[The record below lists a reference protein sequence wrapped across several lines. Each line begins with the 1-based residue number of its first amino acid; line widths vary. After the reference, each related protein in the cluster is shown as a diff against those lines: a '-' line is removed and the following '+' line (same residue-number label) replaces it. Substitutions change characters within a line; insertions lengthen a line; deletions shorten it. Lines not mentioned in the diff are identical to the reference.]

1 MSAGQERS
9 TGGVPLR
16 SENVLRSEQAV
27 PSQRPL
33 RGRKPRLYEN
43 VIVRIKELIAQGQ
56 LAPGDKLPSEKELC
70 ETLGVSRTAVRE
82 AMSALQA
89 QGLVEVRHG
98 SGVTIRRLD
107 RTDLVE
113 PLSLLLLTS
122 QENLAQLLELRRA
135 IEGEA
140 AFLAAKRASTT
151 DLGALTAAFQAMENE
166 VRKGG
171 SGANHDYDFHYAV
184 ARASQNDLFV
194 KLLMVMADIF
204 RAGLKQTARE
214 ATTSPAGSMA
224 ALEQHRSIW
233 KAILER
239 NGDTARAAMRSHL
252 GNVSALVRSNSSREG
267 GGEGKL
273 RL

>member
-1 MSAGQERS
+1 MSSER
-9 TGGVPLR
+9 VP
-16 SENVLRSEQAV
+16 
-27 PSQRPL
+27 

-56 LAPGDKLPSEKELC
+56 LAPGDRLPSEKDLC
-70 ETLGVSRTAVRE
+70 EVLGVSRTAVRE

-122 QENLAQLLELRRA
+122 QEDLAQLLELRRA

-140 AFLAAKRASTT
+140 AFLAAKRASTA

-184 ARASQNDLFV
+184 ARASGNDLFV

-204 RAGLKQTARE
+204 RAGLKQVARD
-214 ATTSPAGSMA
+214 AAAIPSASVA

-233 KAILER
+233 KAIRER
-239 NGDTARAAMRSHL
+239 DGDTARAAMRSHL
-252 GNVSALVRSNSSREG
+252 GSVSALVRASGNREG
-267 GGEGKL
+267 GGRGKL